1 MTDQSY
7 LCLLQND
14 YSDKI
19 IVQGKVRIKVFN
31 QNITEITADK
41 KEPRCLHMS
50 ILFKEIV
57 KIDLYFDS
65 AVNASEIKDYILTM
79 RK

>member
-1 MTDQSY
+1 MTDPSY

-14 YSDKI
+14 YSDEI
-19 IVQGKVRIKVFN
+19 IVQGKVRIKAFH
-31 QNITEITADK
+31 QNIAEITVDK
-41 KEPRCLHMS
+41 KEPRCLHMT
-50 ILFKEIV
+50 ILFREIA

-65 AVNASEIKDYILTM
+65 AASASELKDQILKM